1 MREAAMFPAAS
12 HCFSNPLSPEGLRRH
27 PAVLLFACLLPLLVT
42 AAWRDIA
49 TRTIPDMV
57 SILAALIGLAAR
69 FSLGPQAA
77 LFSILTAAALFALLL
92 FLFARGA
99 LGGGDV
105 KLMLALAVGMAP
117 AMVWDFLVITAIAG
131 GVLAFAYL
139 ALSWLLPA
147 HLARPAIAGGT
158 LPRLCHVEA
167 WRIRRRGPLP
177 YGLAIAVGG
186 ATVLLHSI

>member
-1 MREAAMFPAAS
+1 M
-12 HCFSNPLSPEGLRRH
+12 
-27 PAVLLFACLLPLLVT
+27 LLFACLLPLLAV

-49 TRTIPDMV
+49 TRTIPDTV

-69 FSLGPQAA
+69 LALGPQAA
-77 LFSILTAAALFALLL
+77 LLSVLTAAVLFALLL

-105 KLMLALAVGMAP
+105 KLMSALALGMAP
-117 AMVWDFLVITAIAG
+117 AMVWDFLVVTALAG
-131 GVLAFAYL
+131 GVLALVYL

-147 HLARPAIAGGT
+147 HLARPATAGGI

-177 YGLAIAVGG
+177 YGLAIALGG
-186 ATVLLHSI
+186 AAVLLHRI

>member
-1 MREAAMFPAAS
+1 M
-12 HCFSNPLSPEGLRRH
+12 
-27 PAVLLFACLLPLLVT
+27 LLFACLLPLLIV
-42 AAWRDIA
+42 AVWRDVA

-57 SILAALIGLAAR
+57 SLLAALVGVASRLAA
-69 FSLGPQAA
+69 GPQAA
-77 LFSILTAAALFALLL
+77 LVSLAVAALLFAVLL

-105 KLMLALAVGMAP
+105 KLMVALVLGMAP
-117 AMVWDFLVITAIAG
+117 AAAWDFLVVTAMAG
-131 GVLAFAYL
+131 GVLGLVYL
-139 ALSWLLPA
+139 ALSRLLPA
-147 HLARPAIAGGT
+147 HLARPAVAGGA

-186 ATVLLHSI
+186 ATVLLRGV

>member
-1 MREAAMFPAAS
+1 M
-12 HCFSNPLSPEGLRRH
+12 
-27 PAVLLFACLLPLLVT
+27 LLFACLLPLLAV

-49 TRTIPDMV
+49 TRTIPDTV

-69 FSLGPQAA
+69 LALGPQAA
-77 LFSILTAAALFALLL
+77 LLSVLTAAALFALLL

-105 KLMLALAVGMAP
+105 KLMSALALGMAP
-117 AMVWDFLVITAIAG
+117 AMVWDFLVVTALAG
-131 GVLAFAYL
+131 GVLALAYL

-147 HLARPAIAGGT
+147 HLARPAPAGGI

-177 YGLAIAVGG
+177 YGLAIALGD
-186 ATVLLHSI
+186 AAVLLHRI

>member
-1 MREAAMFPAAS
+1 MLFSASLLLLLAAA
-12 HCFSNPLSPEGLRRH
+12 
-27 PAVLLFACLLPLLVT
+27 T
-42 AAWRDIA
+42 WRDIA
-49 TRTIPDMV
+49 TRTIPDTV
-57 SILAALIGLAAR
+57 SILAALVGLAAR

-77 LFSILTAAALFALLL
+77 LLSILTAAALFALLL

-105 KLMLALAVGMAP
+105 KLMSALALGMAP
-117 AMVWDFLVITAIAG
+117 AMVWDFLVVTAITG

-139 ALSWLLPA
+139 ALSRLLPA
-147 HLARPAIAGGT
+147 HLARPVIAGGT

-186 ATVLLHSI
+186 ATVLLHGI